1 LLIKLI
7 MKDSSLSADPSND
20 FPIIQYADDTI
31 LVMKASQRELFC
43 LKGLL
48 QSFTESTGLKVNYSK
63 SQMIA
68 LNMSQ
73 EQAAILSSTFGCQL
87 GTLPFTYLGL
97 PMGTTKPRVE
107 DYMPLMDKIER
118 RLTST
123 SAFLTQAGRLQLV
136 NSVLSS
142 LPTYAMCSLKI
153 PVAVLDFINRAR
165 RHCLWR
171 GSDANAKGRSLAAW
185 PKVTKPKDKGG
196 LGIIDLRSQNEALLL
211 KHLDKFYNKKDTP
224 WVNMIWHSHYSQ
236 GHIPHASADKGS
248 FWWKDLLHL
257 CDKFRGIAKCT
268 VGNGTTVLFLVG
280 RLE

>member
-1 LLIKLI
+1 
-7 MKDSSLSADPSND
+7 
-20 FPIIQYADDTI
+20 
-31 LVMKASQRELFC
+31 
-43 LKGLL
+43 
-48 QSFTESTGLKVNYSK
+48 
-63 SQMIA
+63 
-68 LNMSQ
+68 
-73 EQAAILSSTFGCQL
+73 
-87 GTLPFTYLGL
+87 
-97 PMGTTKPRVE
+97 MGTTKPRVE
-107 DYMPLMDKIER
+107 DYMPLMDKTER
-118 RLTST
+118 RLTSI